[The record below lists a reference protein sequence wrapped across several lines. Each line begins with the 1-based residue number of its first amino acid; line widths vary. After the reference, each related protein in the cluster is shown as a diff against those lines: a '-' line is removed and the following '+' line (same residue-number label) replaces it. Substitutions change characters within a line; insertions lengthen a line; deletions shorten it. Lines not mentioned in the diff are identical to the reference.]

1 MAWLYAACNVVSRK
15 LKNLHFTFVA
25 FYHAVVGLIIA
36 IVFILGRL
44 VITGDFL
51 PC

>member
-15 LKNLHFTFVA
+15 LKDFHFTLIA

-36 IVFILGRL
+36 VVFISGRL
-44 VITGDFL
+44 IITGEGL
-51 PC
+51 PN